1 MPTATAIQNALKQ
14 ISNQPSFFSTLLNQT
29 LGWPVTDAQKIEDI
43 SYSWSADDLH
53 AAELERDLI
62 DGVVWQ
68 IQPLEQ
74 GQPWGIFVLEFKNA
88 KLFTAG
94 RGHGKRSPKN
104 SPRAREFTTQ
114 TSRSA
119 ILEAGASAFHLHTW
133 LAQVPIRLFSLQTGR
148 PARFTPD
155 HIRMG
160 TGLVKSDGLRIQ
172 PPGARVA

>member
-1 MPTATAIQNALKQ
+1 MHSSKSAT
-14 ISNQPSFFSTLLNQT
+14 SRPSFLFFLTKRLA
-29 LGWPVTDAQKIEDI
+29 GPITDAQKIEDI

-94 RGHGKRSPKN
+94 RGMASVLRKILRGLVSSRRKQ
-104 SPRAREFTTQ
+104 A
-114 TSRSA
+114 RSA
-119 ILEAGASAFHLHTW
+119 ILEAGTSAIHLHSG
-133 LAQVPIRLFSLQTGR
+133 LATVSLCLFSLETGGPAWFSPHHVR
-148 PARFTPD
+148 MGARF
-155 HIRMG
+155 
-160 TGLVKSDGLRIQ
+160 VQSDG
-172 PPGARVA
+172 V